1 MFFETYADCDDDFVR
16 RSLPENLKP
25 FWSVSNMS
33 SATSYYT
40 PALNESF
47 SMLLAKMSENTKIY
61 WYQTWWAK
69 QFADGLWSGSTLS
82 DCAPPCTLTSARVTR
97 GPVTRLKGEY
107 NFVHFYLTEDVRIT
121 RVTVDKFNIQEA
133 LNFLGS
139 NLGLW
144 PGMGILQ
151 LLEDFMSLVVL
162 LKLTE
167 KFQIL

>member
-16 RSLPENLKP
+16 RSLPEDLKP
-25 FWSVSNMS
+25 FWSVSNIS
-33 SATSYYT
+33 SATNHYT

-47 SMLLAKMSENTKIY
+47 SVLLARMSESTERVY
-61 WYQTWWAK
+61 WYQIWPK

-82 DCAPPCTLTSARVTR
+82 DCAPPCTLTTARMTR
-97 GPVTRLKGEY
+97 GPVTRLKGKY
-107 NFVHFYLTEDVRIT
+107 NFVHFYLTEDVHIT

-151 LLEDFMSLVVL
+151 LLEDFMGLVVL
-162 LKLTE
+162 LKLTG
-167 KFQIL
+167 KFQI